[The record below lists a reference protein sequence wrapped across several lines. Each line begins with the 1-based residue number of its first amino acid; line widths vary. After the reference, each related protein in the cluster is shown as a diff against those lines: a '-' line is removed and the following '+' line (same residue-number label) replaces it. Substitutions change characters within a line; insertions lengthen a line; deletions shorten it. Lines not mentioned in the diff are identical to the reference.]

1 MVKAGTIDKGM
12 YLLLRD
18 EPHLVT
24 EREHVNPGKGQ
35 AFVRLRLRNVKTG
48 QVLRET
54 IKAHEQVQ
62 EADVYDQDGQY
73 LYSDDGGF
81 HFMDTDTYEQFTIP
95 AEGLDDKRQYMKEG
109 ETYRLIMW
117 NDTPVDI
124 TLPLKETYTVTEA
137 PEALRG
143 DTVSNA
149 TKPVTVETGLRVK
162 APLFIK
168 EGDKIVVSTQ
178 TGEYVERASDQTV
191 R

>member
-12 YLLLRD
+12 FLLLRD
-18 EPHLVT
+18 DPHLVT

-35 AFVRLRLRNVKTG
+35 AFVRLRLKNVRTG
-48 QVLRET
+48 QVIRET
-54 IKAHEQVQ
+54 IKAHEQVE
-62 EADVYDQDGQY
+62 EADVHDQDAQY
-73 LYSDDGGF
+73 LYSDEAGF
-81 HFMDTDTYEQFTIP
+81 HFMDTETYEQFTVP
-95 AEGLDDKRQYMKEG
+95 PDGLDEKRQYMKEG
-109 ETYRLIMW
+109 ETYRLVMW
-117 NDTPVDI
+117 NDRPVDI

-149 TKPVTVETGLRVK
+149 TKPITVETGLRVK

-178 TGEYVERASDQTV
+178 TGEYVERVTS
-191 R
+191 